1 MIPLPAVF
9 FLSCAALAYE
19 VLLVRVLHIVHDH
32 HFAFMILSLALL
44 GYGAGATGL
53 TLAQRLLLRRSK
65 AAFAVTA
72 VFLSWMVLL
81 SPAGLSRISFNPLE
95 ILWNPRQIGS
105 LAAVFLTLSLPFLAA
120 GLGVGLAFRSEPQRA
135 HRVYLADLAGAA
147 LGAALAVGLIHVLD
161 VSSASRAVSVSAAIA
176 AILSCMGKAE
186 RRNTE
191 KDSAGIIPSLLLS
204 FFPPVSACVLACL
217 AIQVLVP
224 QKALV
229 PTPYPYKGFSYALK
243 VPETRVLTERFGPVG
258 WVTVLES
265 PHVPYRS
272 LSGWSL
278 SCTEEPPWTPRALF
292 VDGIGPVP
300 LFSGEA
306 FVLAPSFRECLMST
320 LPYRLARLHGEKPEG
335 PRVLHL
341 GLHGNWEPAI
351 ALLEGVSALDVVERH
366 EDVARMTIHW
376 AWGLTSKDVSN
387 RVFVHGTDTRRFLRN
402 RTQVYD
408 VIHPVSLGILSGSA
422 SGAASLMEVYDATVE
437 AFTAYL
443 DRLSSNG
450 FLAVLHSLSVPPQ
463 ATLRFAAT
471 AKEALERRGIPHQD
485 RHMALIHDW
494 NTALLLVKKSMFSS
508 KEKDFIREFC
518 AERSFDLA
526 YLDDMTAGDA
536 QRFHVSGGESLYR
549 AMKAL
554 LNQEADTFMK
564 TYPFRIDPVT
574 DNRPYVFHFLRW
586 KTLRELLGTQHGRTV
601 PLLSWGVPVILATLV
616 QAFLAAALFL
626 ALPLALRFRT
636 FLGRSPQTVAK
647 TFCYFGSLGLAF
659 LFVETVAIQKNIF
672 VLGHSVYGFAA
683 SVGSFLLWAGLGSLA
698 SSWCVLRL
706 EPKPYLRRR
715 NILGVLTVFTGSMVL
730 VWGTAWVAWAPWVQG
745 LQDGF
750 RWAFTLLGM
759 APVAF
764 FMGMPMPLGLRALA
778 RTEMDFVP
786 WAWAINGCASVLSA
800 LLAALGSMTFG
811 FQAILAAGGFLYFL
825 AALNAPS
832 AQKEKAVGTFP
843 TA

>member
-9 FLSCAALAYE
+9 VLSCAALAYE

-53 TLAQRLLLRRSK
+53 TLAQRLLIQRSK

-95 ILWNPRQIGS
+95 ILWNPRQIGF
-105 LAAVFLTLSLPFLAA
+105 LAAVFVTLSLPFLAA
-120 GLGVGLAFRSEPQRA
+120 GLGIGLALRSEPQRL

-147 LGAALAVGLIHVLD
+147 LGAALAVGLIHIFD
-161 VSSASRAVSVSAAIA
+161 VSSALRAVSILAAMAAI
-176 AILSCMGKAE
+176 ISQMGKAE
-186 RRNTE
+186 RPNTD
-191 KDSAGIIPSLLLS
+191 KDSAGIVPSLLLS
-204 FFPPVSACVLACL
+204 FFPRASACVLACL

-224 QKALV
+224 KKALV

-243 VPETRVLTERFGPVG
+243 VPETRVLTERFGPMG

-265 PHVPYRS
+265 HRVPFRS

-278 SCTEEPPWTPRALF
+278 SCTSEPPWTPRALF
-292 VDGIGPVP
+292 VDGVGPVP
-300 LFSGEA
+300 LFFEEA

-335 PRVLHL
+335 LRVLHL
-341 GLHGNWEPAI
+341 GLHGNWEPAV
-351 ALLEGVSALDVVERH
+351 ALLEGVSSLDVVERH
-366 EDVARMTIHW
+366 EDAARMTLHW
-376 AWGLTSKDVSN
+376 AWGLTPKDSSH
-387 RVFVHGTDTRRFLRN
+387 RVVVHGTDTRRYLRTT
-402 RTQVYD
+402 TQVYD
-408 VIHPVSLGILSGSA
+408 VIFPVSLGTLSGSA

-437 AFTAYL
+437 ALTAYL

-463 ATLRFAAT
+463 ATLRFTAT
-471 AKEALERRGIPHQD
+471 AKKALERRGIQQQG

-494 NTALLLVKKSMFSS
+494 NTALLLVKKSPFSS
-508 KEKDFIREFC
+508 REKDFIRQFC
-518 AERSFDLA
+518 EERSFDLA
-526 YLDDMTAGDA
+526 YLDDMSAEEA
-536 QRFHVSGGESLYR
+536 HRFHVSGGEPLYR
-549 AMKAL
+549 AMTAL
-554 LNQEADTFMK
+554 LSMEAENFMK
-564 TYPFRIDPVT
+564 TYPFRIDSVT

-586 KTLRELLGTQHGRTV
+586 KTLQELFGTRHGRTV
-601 PLLSWGVPVILATLV
+601 PLLSWGVPVIVAALV
-616 QAFLAAALFL
+616 QAFVAAGLL
-626 ALPLALRFRT
+626 IALPVAFRFRT
-636 FLGRSPQTVAK
+636 FLRQSPQAVAK
-647 TFCYFGSLGLAF
+647 TFGFFGSLGLAF
-659 LFVETVAIQKNIF
+659 LFVETVVIQKNVF
-672 VLGHSVYGFAA
+672 VLGHSVYGFAV

-698 SSWCVLRL
+698 SSWCVLWL
-706 EPKPYLRRR
+706 EPKRFLGRR
-715 NILGVLTVFTGSMVL
+715 NLLRIVTVFTGSMVL
-730 VWGTAWVAWAPWVQG
+730 AWGMVWVAWAPWIQG

-750 RWAFTLLGM
+750 RWAFAGFGM

-764 FMGMPMPLGLRALA
+764 LMGMPMPLGLRALA
-778 RTEMDFVP
+778 CTEIDLVP
-786 WAWAINGCASVLSA
+786 WAWAINGYASVLSA

-811 FQAILAAGGFLYFL
+811 FPAILAVGGFFYLV

-832 AQKEKAVGTFP
+832 AQKEKAVGSIP